1 MKNKNAIILLI
12 VVLII
17 VVLVL
22 IYFLYNSITGKFEFN
37 NFNSVFQ
44 GENLNCII
52 EESYDIE
59 EIENLKIKSNL
70 GDIKLKNSED
80 SALKCE
86 IYGKDVEDVEI
97 KTNNKELNITYSQK
111 GINLFGNNYKREIII
126 FIPNEF
132 AGNINID
139 SDCGD
144 IDVSNLKKA
153 SLDIKQDC
161 GDTEIDDIKNVSV
174 DSALGDIKINTI
186 NNKCKI
192 ESDCG
197 DIKIQDAQI
206 KENSSI
212 KSDLG
217 DVKIEK
223 INDIYVD
230 AETDLGEVEIENNNR
245 KSEIILEIE
254 CDCGDV
260 KIDC

>member
-1 MKNKNAIILLI
+1 MKNKSGILVLI
-12 VVLII
+12 VVLVI
-17 VVLVL
+17 VVFLL
-22 IYFLYNSITGKFEFN
+22 ISFLYNSITGKFEFN
-37 NFNSVFQ
+37 NLSSVFQ
-44 GENLNCII
+44 GETINCII

-80 SALKCE
+80 SAFKCE
-86 IYGKDVEDVEI
+86 VYGKDVEDVEI
-97 KTNNKELNITYSQK
+97 KLNNKELNITYTQK
-111 GINLFGNNYKREIII
+111 GIKLFGNNYKREIIL
-126 FIPNEF
+126 FIPKEY
-132 AGNINID
+132 AGNIRID

-144 IDVSNLKKA
+144 LDVSNLKNA

-161 GDTEIDDIKNVSV
+161 GDVEIDEIKNVSV
-174 DSALGDIKINTI
+174 DSALGDVKIKSIY
-186 NNKCKI
+186 NKCKI

-197 DIKIQDAQI
+197 DVKIEDVQI

-217 DVKIEK
+217 DVKIDK

-245 KSEIILEIE
+245 KSEVILEIE

-260 KIDC
+260 KISE